1 MTRGR
6 TLESHHARRHAAL
19 EPRIRALLVLAGR
32 LWISSGAIGLL
43 LVASSA
49 VSAAP
54 ASKSPAPAHHASH
67 AAPYLAE
74 EVRVRTRDGQ
84 TLAGTLTLPHS
95 SKPLPVVLMISSA
108 EVQTRDGG
116 NKDGTYHPF
125 RQIADT
131 LSRHGIATLRLDD
144 RGAGKS
150 TGRLDTLTTLERAND
165 ARDALKFLR
174 ARRELSRSR
183 VFLLGHSEGAL
194 IAAMI
199 ASQDTSVH
207 GIVLMASTGEPG
219 RRIIEWQQRQAI
231 AHNGVL
237 PSMRHRVLV
246 EAMSAWDQRVAKD
259 RWTAYFDRY
268 DPDSTAHLVKVPA
281 LLLHGDADVSVP
293 AHNADG
299 LAAQMRA
306 GGNGDVTVT
315 NLTQLDHAFLNVNDF
330 TSGVASGD
338 AAFLLGPKVLGAIL
352 DWVVKRAS

>member
-1 MTRGR
+1 MR
-6 TLESHHARRHAAL
+6 TELTSGSSVRARRTVSILAD
-19 EPRIRALLVLAGR
+19 ALLLLACGAVAR
-32 LWISSGAIGLL
+32 AGTAKSS
-43 LVASSA
+43 
-49 VSAAP
+49 P
-54 ASKSPAPAHHASH
+54 PAHHASH
-67 AAPYLAE
+67 AAPYLSE
-74 EVRVRTRDGQ
+74 EVRVHTRDGQ

-95 SKPLPVVLMISSA
+95 NKPLPIVLMISSA

-125 RQIADT
+125 RQMADT

-174 ARRELSRSR
+174 ARRDLNRAR

-199 ASQDTSVH
+199 ASQDTLLR
-207 GIVLMASTGEPG
+207 GIVLLASNGEPG
-219 RRIIEWQQRQAI
+219 RQIIEWQQRQAI

-237 PSMRHRVLV
+237 PSMRHRLLV
-246 EAMSAWDQRVAKD
+246 EAMAAWDQRVAKD

-268 DPDSTAHLVKVPA
+268 DPDSTARRVKVPA
-281 LLLHGDADVSVP
+281 LLLHGEADVSVP

-299 LAAQMRA
+299 LAAQMRF
-306 GGNGDVTVT
+306 GGNQDVTVT
-315 NLTQLDHAFLNVNDF
+315 HLIQLDHAFLNVNDF
-330 TSGVASGD
+330 TNGVASGD
-338 AAFLLGPKVLGAIL
+338 AAFLIGPNVLGAIL